1 MALTRYVQ
9 IYINIHNIKPQYIIV
24 QRGDTMD
31 SLTVTIIHVIQILL
45 ATIGMWQL
53 VNGGIFLGLII
64 VLLVIASDNY
74 VPYEKME

>member
-1 MALTRYVQ
+1 
-9 IYINIHNIKPQYIIV
+9 
-24 QRGDTMD
+24 MD

-53 VNGGIFLGLII
+53 VNSGIFLGLII